1 LSYPA
6 IGNGPFPGVLL
17 IHGSG
22 PTDMNETP
30 AGTYK
35 PLWQISEYLSE
46 RGFAVLKYDKR
57 GVGENGIIINQQVWE
72 NATVND
78 FIRDAEK
85 ALDVLLN
92 QSQVDPKRISVVG
105 HSEGTM
111 IAPRVALDNPTKIE
125 NIVLMGTVAQNLIDL
140 LEFQII
146 KGPLMYAIKILD
158 KNNTGEI
165 PIDSLAKDLFL
176 SSHLLPSEITIQNNT
191 EITTASLIK
200 LFNDQTNG
208 TDTINIQSQI
218 RPVLVDAFNN
228 QTDTIQAECKNKI
241 CPVWLGSHKNL
252 LPTIDMIGNISTHI
266 NVLLLNGENDSQTPV
281 QQAFLIKQ
289 KLDEFGHINHELI
302 TYPNL
307 GHLFYNSS
315 IWETGLGPIQPEVLQ
330 DLYVWLESHS
340 K

>member
-1 LSYPA
+1 
-6 IGNGPFPGVLL
+6 
-17 IHGSG
+17 
-22 PTDMNETP
+22 
-30 AGTYK
+30 
-35 PLWQISEYLSE
+35 
-46 RGFAVLKYDKR
+46 
-57 GVGENGIIINQQVWE
+57 
-72 NATVND
+72 
-78 FIRDAEK
+78 
-85 ALDVLLN
+85 
-92 QSQVDPKRISVVG
+92 
-105 HSEGTM
+105 M
-111 IAPRVALDNPTKIE
+111 IAPRVALDNPTKVE
-125 NIVLMGTVAQNLIDL
+125 SIVLMGTVAQNLIDL
-140 LEFQII
+140 LEFQMI

-200 LFNDQTNG
+200 LFNIQTNG

-218 RPVLVDAFNN
+218 RPILVDAFNN
-228 QTDTIQAECKNKI
+228 QTDTIQAECKNKL
-241 CPVWLGSHKNL
+241 CPVWLESHKNL

-289 KLDEFGHINHELI
+289 ILDEFGHINHELI

-315 IWETGLGPIQPEVLQ
+315 IWETGLGPIQTDVLQ